1 MGGTWI
7 NGQAYFQ
14 YISLLNVITDVV
26 MLVLVQVHDAF
37 AFGVAAAC
45 IVPTK
50 DWPDNYIFDW
60 ERVSVRLRMLI

>member
-26 MLVLVQVHDAF
+26 VLVQVHIAF
-37 AFGVAAAC
+37 AFGVAATC
-45 IVPTK
+45 IVPIK